1 VDDSYEEVRAAV
13 RRTGK
18 RFAEL
23 TRAAADNP
31 GVMATRDWT
40 VEDCAAHILSLV
52 SLYVS
57 LFDPEADKLPVP
69 DLPGLI
75 AGTTVNTVN
84 RTNAVILS
92 NLRDRAPERL
102 ARDLE
107 TGLDQL
113 MAVSRGCDP
122 ERTFPWL
129 GDSQVPA
136 AGVLAHLLN
145 EFLVHGWD
153 MAKSLRR
160 DWPMPDADAG
170 LFVELF
176 LVGVIRH
183 DLGLLLG
190 TDSRPPA
197 RPISVE
203 FRSAHTTPVLL
214 VLEGRRVRVGHD
226 GETVDARV
234 TFRPAR
240 FNLML
245 FGRTSVAGALVRRDI
260 TVGGRRPWLLPAFLR
275 VVHLPRN

>member
-1 VDDSYEEVRAAV
+1 MDDRYEQVRDAV
-13 RRTGK
+13 LRTGT

-23 TRAAADNP
+23 TRAAAENP
-31 GVMATRDWT
+31 GAMATRDWT
-40 VEDCAAHILSLV
+40 VEDTAAHVLSLV
-52 SLYVS
+52 DHYVS
-57 LFDPEADKLPVP
+57 LFDQDADRLPVP

-75 AGTTVNTVN
+75 AATTVNTVN
-84 RTNAVILS
+84 RTNAVILT
-92 NLRDRAPERL
+92 NLRDRSPERL
-102 ARDLE
+102 ARGIEAGVGEL
-107 TGLDQL
+107 L
-113 MAVSRGCDP
+113 AVSRGVDP

-129 GDSQVPA
+129 GGSRVPA
-136 AGVLAHLLN
+136 AGLLAHLLN

-153 MAKSLRR
+153 MSRGLRR

-183 DLGLLLG
+183 GLGELLG
-190 TDSRPPA
+190 TDARPSA

-203 FRSAHTTPVLL
+203 FRSAYTAPVLL
-214 VLEGRRVRVGHD
+214 VLEGRQVRVGHH
-226 GETVDARV
+226 GEPVDARV

-245 FGRTSVAGALVRRDI
+245 FGRTGVARALVRRDI

-275 VVHLPRN
+275 VVHLPQN